1 MLIVIVF
8 LLALWVSLGSL
19 LAFLNHVTQL
29 PNGRQLTPFT
39 FDQGFYEILQGELL
53 GSLPPFLSSSSL
65 LLSFHSLFLMHFS
78 EGNSGTT
85 KDVSVSVFEW
95 HACVYVCMF
104 TYAWVHMSVTDLYGR
119 NKYIFKET
127 FKYIFMRDMCALLF
141 GHLTL
146 ERMDSWSLFFFLGV
160 SCFEKKWLK
169 PWYLPEEKHLL
180 EKDLQLVS
188 CPCRRDSAPGRND
201 ILLGA

>member
-65 LLSFHSLFLMHFS
+65 LVSFHSLFLMHFS

-104 TYAWVHMSVTDLYGR
+104 TYALRHSGR
-119 NKYIFKET
+119 KHGY
-127 FKYIFMRDMCALLF
+127 C
-141 GHLTL
+141 
-146 ERMDSWSLFFFLGV
+146 WSLPSTLFEAEVFVIYYYMHLASRPTSFWGFSSFFSSLF
-160 SCFEKKWLK
+160 S
-169 PWYLPEEKHLL
+169 
-180 EKDLQLVS
+180 
-188 CPCRRDSAPGRND
+188 
-201 ILLGA
+201 